1 VDVTDATP
9 AWLTGG
15 SATTSGLAFHAEA
28 GRRYLAV
35 ASDGLLRPRVTAVA
49 PTSLRSTTNQADY
62 VLITPREFMDAAAPL
77 LDQRRSQGLTVM
89 GVAIED
95 VYAEFGFGEAS
106 PQAVKDFLSY
116 AYHQW
121 KAPAP
126 RYVLLLGD
134 ATYDPKDY
142 LNTGYVDRIP
152 ALMFKS
158 SFLWTVS
165 DPTYAAVNGD
175 DVLPDFALGRLP
187 AESVA
192 EAQSLVAKVLA
203 YEQGGIALD
212 GPRALVSDNADS
224 GGNFEA
230 NADEIAATIYGG
242 QADKIY
248 IRDLGDGTRGA
259 ILASLDR
266 GASIMSYVGHGS
278 TVVWASE
285 NVFNNMDLPSLQPQA
300 RQPLLLTMNCLNGY
314 FHMPGMNSLAEAF
327 VKADGRGAIAA
338 FAPSSMSV
346 DDPAHV
352 YHKAV
357 LDEIVHGGHKRL
369 GDALVAAQA
378 RYLQSGALPELLSV
392 YQLLGDPALELR

>member
-1 VDVTDATP
+1 
-9 AWLTGG
+9 
-15 SATTSGLAFHAEA
+15 
-28 GRRYLAV
+28 
-35 ASDGLLRPRVTAVA
+35 
-49 PTSLRSTTNQADY
+49 
-62 VLITPREFMDAAAPL
+62 
-77 LDQRRSQGLTVM
+77 
-89 GVAIED
+89 VAIED

-142 LNTGYVDRIP
+142 LNTGYADRIP

-165 DPTYAAVNGD
+165 DPSYAAVNGD
-175 DVLPDFALGRLP
+175 DSLPDLALGRLS
-187 AESVA
+187 AGSVA

-203 YEQGGIALD
+203 FEQGGMRLD
-212 GPRALVSDNADS
+212 GPRVLVADNADE

-230 NADEIAATIYGG
+230 DADEITATLYGG
-242 QADKIY
+242 QAEKIY

-259 ILASLDR
+259 IVASLDR
-266 GASIMSYVGHGS
+266 GASIMSYLGHGS

-285 NVFNNMDLPSLQPQA
+285 NVFNNMDLPSLSPQA
-300 RQPLLLTMNCLNGY
+300 RQPVLFTMNCLNGY

-327 VKADGRGAIAA
+327 VKADARGAIAA
-338 FAPSSMSV
+338 FAPSGMSV
-346 DDPAHV
+346 NDPAHV
-352 YHKAV
+352 YHKM
-357 LDEIVHGGHKRL
+357 LLEELLSSRHRRL
-369 GDALVAAQA
+369 GDAILAAQI
-378 RYLQSGALPELLSV
+378 RYADSGALPELLDL